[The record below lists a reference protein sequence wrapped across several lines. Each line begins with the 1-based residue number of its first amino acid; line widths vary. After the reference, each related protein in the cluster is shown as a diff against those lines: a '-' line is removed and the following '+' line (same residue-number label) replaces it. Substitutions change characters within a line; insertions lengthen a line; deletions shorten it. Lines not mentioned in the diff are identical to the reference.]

1 MFQVPFLQKK
11 LDIDVNQIVNSI
23 RDHAQSLENPNPW
36 PHNSTVITSL
46 ADNTWADSD
55 LLEKMKPVIEEYLT
69 EWIGN
74 NKALTQ
80 CHMWYNVYNN
90 LFQQE
95 QHGHSTVNSLA
106 SGVVFLQMPKGST
119 ATTFINPMKALF
131 DHCAYKQELSYYTPP
146 VGPGTILIFPPW
158 LEHRVQKQNIQNTRV
173 TVAFNILNA

>member
-1 MFQVPFLQKK
+1 
-11 LDIDVNQIVNSI
+11 
-23 RDHAQSLENPNPW
+23 
-36 PHNSTVITSL
+36 
-46 ADNTWADSD
+46 
-55 LLEKMKPVIEEYLT
+55 MKPVIEEYLT
-69 EWIGN
+69 EWIGS

-119 ATTFINPMKALF
+119 ANTFINPMKSLF

-146 VGPGTILIFPPW
+146 VGPGTIVIFPPW

-173 TVAFNILNA
+173 TVAFNVLNA